1 MTKTDPGS
9 ISQAFKIFNNTLR
22 QFGLRF
28 VDGQIQPFGESVAD
42 VLETGIQ
49 DAATEAGV
57 TGGDVEGI
65 TDEGLNIFQQLR
77 EQVTAPLKTSEL
89 QLPDVQPMQSPT
101 DPLSQERIDFAE
113 QVAGRPI
120 V

>member
-1 MTKTDPGS
+1 MNKPVCAFSCSGLVPAVDVSASVTDV
-9 ISQAFKIFNNTLR
+9 I
-22 QFGLRF
+22 
-28 VDGQIQPFGESVAD
+28 
-42 VLETGIQ
+42 ETGVQ

-101 DPLSQERIDFAE
+101 DPLSPERIDFAE